1 MQTVT
6 MNLLFDDI
14 DVLETV
20 GDPSAVDVAGIAHDS
35 RRVVPGD
42 LFCCVP
48 GLVSDGHAYAAE
60 AVERGAV
67 GVLCEHFIPE
77 LIGGTVAQARVA
89 PGTMRPVMARLAA
102 TFYRFPA
109 RELLMVGVTGTNGK
123 TTVTQL
129 LGDLLSAAGRPT
141 NVLGTLSGARTTP
154 EATEVERVLAGVRDR
169 QQSDGL
175 PHAVAMEVSS
185 HALVQARVD
194 GIHFDV
200 AVFTNLSHDHLDYH
214 GTMEQYFD
222 AKAELFTP
230 SHALRGVVYADDA
243 WGRRLLAQARIPM
256 VPVHHA
262 DAEDV
267 VLRPGHTEFTWRGH
281 RITTPLTGAVNV
293 DNALLAAE
301 AALALGLSPEE
312 IAQAM
317 GHLSAVAG
325 RLQVIA
331 VPDGGA
337 GGRSDPGGD
346 AVGDRP
352 RFTVLVDY
360 AHTPAGLEIV
370 LGEARTLAPGGRV
383 VCVFG
388 CGGDRDRAKRPVMG
402 GVAVR
407 DSDLAVLTSDNPRSE
422 DPESII
428 DEVLAGIDGGRDNP
442 GVVVDPDRCAAIRRA
457 LDAATPGDIVVIA
470 GKGHE
475 AYQEIAGERLPFDDA
490 GEAREALAARF
501 SSDPSTWVP
510 NDETRAA
517 PSPVA
522 SHETSDPP
530 EPSLEPS
537 PEQSSEPASEPWPK
551 GSSGPSSPNPSGAA
565 SRSAAKS

>member
-1 MQTVT
+1 MRTVP
-6 MNLLFDDI
+6 MNLLLDDI

-20 GDPSAVDVAGIAHDS
+20 GDPSTVDVGGVAHDS

-48 GLVSDGHAYAAE
+48 GLVSDGHAYATE

-67 GVLCEHFIPE
+67 SVLCEHFIPE
-77 LIGGTVAQARVA
+77 LLDGSVAQARVA
-89 PGTMRPVMARLAA
+89 PGTMRPVMARVAA
-102 TFYRFPA
+102 AFYGFPA

-154 EATEVERVLAGVRDR
+154 EATELERVLAGVRDR

-175 PHAVAMEVSS
+175 RHAVAMEVSS
-185 HALVQARVD
+185 HALVQARVE

-214 GTMEQYFD
+214 GTMEQYFE
-222 AKAELFTP
+222 AKAGLFTP
-230 SHALRGVVYADDA
+230 GHALCGVVYADDP

-256 VPVHHA
+256 VAVRHA
-262 DAEDV
+262 DAVDV

-293 DNALLAAE
+293 DNTLLAAE
-301 AALALGLSPEE
+301 AALALDLAPEE
-312 IAQAM
+312 IAEAM
-317 GHLSAVAG
+317 GHLSPVPG

-331 VPDGGA
+331 APDGVVAGA
-337 GGRSDPGGD
+337 PAATGARE
-346 AVGDRP
+346 AERP
-352 RFTVLVDY
+352 PFTVLVDY

-370 LGEARTLAPGGRV
+370 LGEARNLAPYGRV

-407 DSDLAVLTSDNPRSE
+407 DSNLAFLTSDNPRSE
-422 DPESII
+422 DPEAII
-428 DEVLAGIDGGRDNP
+428 DQVLGGIEGGRENP
-442 GVVVDPDRCAAIRRA
+442 RLVVEPDRRAAIRRA
-457 LDAATPGDIVVIA
+457 LSAAKPGDIVVIA

-475 AYQEIAGERLPFDDA
+475 NYQEIAGQRVPFDDA
-490 GEAREALAARF
+490 SEAREALATAF
-501 SSDPSTWVP
+501 SSDPSIWVA
-510 NDETRAA
+510 RAGAA
-517 PSPVA
+517 PSPA
-522 SHETSDPP
+522 SSRQP
-530 EPSLEPS
+530 
-537 PEQSSEPASEPWPK
+537 SSE
-551 GSSGPSSPNPSGAA
+551 SSSPPNPSGAA
-565 SRSAAKS
+565 SRSAAKG